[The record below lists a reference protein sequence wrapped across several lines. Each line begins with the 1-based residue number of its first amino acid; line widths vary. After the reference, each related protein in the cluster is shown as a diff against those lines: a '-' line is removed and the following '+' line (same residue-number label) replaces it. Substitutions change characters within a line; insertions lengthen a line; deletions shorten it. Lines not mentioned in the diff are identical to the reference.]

1 MKAGSTLKSR
11 TANSLKWN
19 LVDRVATQVLYAVT
33 GIVLARELSQEDF
46 GLVGALLVFQAF
58 ASLLVDSGFSYALI
72 QRKRP
77 TRLDYSTV
85 LWFNI
90 FVAVA
95 AYALLY
101 VAAPL
106 IAGLFQHDMRLV
118 PLSRVLFLALIL
130 NASAIV
136 QTNRLMKAM
145 DVRMVALSNSLGLI
159 LGGVAGIALAVGG
172 YGAWAIVWQTV
183 TIAAVKSLVLWTTS
197 RWRPL
202 RRFSWESL
210 KGYFGIG
217 SKMMATSFLNTLF
230 VNIYSFFIGNRVGLA
245 PLGYYT
251 QADKW
256 SKMGISSLS
265 QVLTSSFLPTL
276 SAVQDDPER
285 FRQAVAKMNRFT
297 SYLLFPC
304 MLGLMCMA
312 KPLFHT
318 LFGEKWDASIFLFQI
333 LLLRGVFTVFTSLYS
348 NYLLALG
355 HGGAIV
361 RLEIVRDAVAIIAL
375 AITFPFMSLTTPDDP
390 VYGIMIML
398 LGQLVAS
405 AVAWGASLAV
415 VLRRMH
421 ASLWSFIT
429 DMLPYV
435 AQTLLIIPLML
446 LGASLVEPAWAKLA
460 VMIAVALPLYVGS
473 NALFN
478 SRIQRDVINYLR

>member
-90 FVAVA
+90 FVAVT

-101 VAAPL
+101 VTAPL

-159 LGGVAGIALAVGG
+159 LGGVAGIALAVCG

-361 RLEIVRDAVAIIAL
+361 RLEIVRDAVAVIAL

-446 LGASLVEPAWAKLA
+446 LGSSLVEPAWAKLA

>member
-118 PLSRVLFLALIL
+118 PLSRLLFLALIL

-375 AITFPFMSLTTPDDP
+375 VITFPFMSLTTPDDP

-405 AVAWGASLAV
+405 AVAWGASLWV

>member
-101 VAAPL
+101 VSAPL

-159 LGGVAGIALAVGG
+159 LGGVAGIALAVCG

-318 LFGEKWDASIFLFQI
+318 LFSEKWDASIFLFQI

-361 RLEIVRDAVAIIAL
+361 RLEIVRDAVAVIAL
-375 AITFPFMSLTTPDDP
+375 AITFPFMSLTTADDP

-398 LGQLVAS
+398 VGQLVAS
-405 AVAWGASLAV
+405 AVAWGASLWV

-460 VMIAVALPLYVGS
+460 VMIGVALPLYLAS
-473 NALFN
+473 NAFFN

>member
-101 VAAPL
+101 VTAPL

-159 LGGVAGIALAVGG
+159 LGGVAGIALAVCG

-217 SKMMATSFLNTLF
+217 SKMMATSFFNTLF

-361 RLEIVRDAVAIIAL
+361 RLEIVRDAVAIVAL

-415 VLRRMH
+415 VLHRMH

-460 VMIAVALPLYVGS
+460 VMIAVALPLYLAS
-473 NALFN
+473 NAFFN

>member
-90 FVAVA
+90 FVAVT

-101 VAAPL
+101 VTAPL

-159 LGGVAGIALAVGG
+159 LGGVAGIALAVCG

-251 QADKW
+251 QAEKW

-312 KPLFHT
+312 KPLFYT

-361 RLEIVRDAVAIIAL
+361 RLEIVRDAVAVIAL

-405 AVAWGASLAV
+405 VVAWGASLAV

-460 VMIAVALPLYVGS
+460 VMIAVALPLYLAS
-473 NALFN
+473 NSLLN

>member
-101 VAAPL
+101 VGAPL

-361 RLEIVRDAVAIIAL
+361 RLEIVRDAVAVIAL
-375 AITFPFMSLTTPDDP
+375 GITFPFMSLTTPDDP